1 MKKISFFTLGLIV
14 SCTIFAQQKLTTSM
28 SVAPRFGIKAGA
40 NLAEFKVSEGS
51 SNTALP
57 STQNRGSFNAGFL
70 YNLPLGGMLRL
81 QPELYYSGQ
90 GSRFSQSYTNPNYTV
105 NYTDKLGYI
114 NLPVLFQYQ
123 TTGGFYVELGPQL
136 GYLIS
141 AKQDITGTTVANS
154 ETNIKD
160 QLKKMDI
167 SGAGGIG
174 YLSRVGLGI
183 DARYVY
189 GFREIYDKE
198 NNNNTNVPEMKN
210 RVIQFGLFY
219 QFGAGK

>member
-1 MKKISFFTLGLIV
+1 MKKISFFTLGLFA
-14 SCTIFAQQKLTTSM
+14 SFTIFAQQKLTTSM
-28 SVAPRFGIKAGA
+28 TVAPRFGIKAGA
-40 NLAEFKVSEGS
+40 NFAEIKVSDGS
-51 SNTALP
+51 AP

-114 NLPVLFQYQ
+114 NLPVLLQFQ
-123 TTGGFYVELGPQL
+123 TEGGFYVEVGPQL

-141 AKQDITGTTVANS
+141 AKQDITGNTIANS

-167 SGAGGIG
+167 AGAGGIG

-189 GFREIYDKE
+189 GFRDIYDRE
-198 NNNNTNVPEMKN
+198 DNNNTNVPEMKN
-210 RVIQFGLFY
+210 RVIQVGIFY